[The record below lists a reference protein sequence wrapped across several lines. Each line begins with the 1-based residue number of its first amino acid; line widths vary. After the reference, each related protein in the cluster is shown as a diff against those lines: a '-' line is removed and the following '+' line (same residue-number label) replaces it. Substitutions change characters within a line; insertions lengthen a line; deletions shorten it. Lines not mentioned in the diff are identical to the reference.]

1 MSLNLKT
8 EDKLISTNSNYS
20 SNELLSVLGSELEK
34 NFYLIH
40 NFLQLEDNNSVEI
53 PHPTIYTNKD
63 NTKLINL
70 NENNNSIKNE
80 KLHMFT
86 IIKLSN
92 NNLQENSNNLI
103 NKTNYLK
110 SINKELRLIKKNDG
124 KEVKSIEIKRI
135 LEKRLRR
142 GRRKL
147 GEKEERTHNKRS
159 KDNIMRTIKVYF
171 RRFLY
176 SLIKI
181 NCKNY
186 EDLKKID
193 SKFNQS
199 LKKDYNIKLFNSTLK
214 DIFQN
219 TKISIKY
226 RHYPQDSNK
235 KLINKIYKDNK
246 EKALIKILNLKYKE
260 VFEIFIRNIT
270 KDKKLN
276 PELEKKIKGTHSLEN
291 RELKDINELINTKE
305 KESKNNGDNQ
315 EIIDN
320 YKQDIKNLCLD
331 YIGWFDRKIGRV
343 GRERLKKEN

>member
-1 MSLNLKT
+1 M
-8 EDKLISTNSNYS
+8 
-20 SNELLSVLGSELEK
+20 
-34 NFYLIH
+34 
-40 NFLQLEDNNSVEI
+40 
-53 PHPTIYTNKD
+53 
-63 NTKLINL
+63 
-70 NENNNSIKNE
+70 
-80 KLHMFT
+80 
-86 IIKLSN
+86 
-92 NNLQENSNNLI
+92 
-103 NKTNYLK
+103 
-110 SINKELRLIKKNDG
+110 
-124 KEVKSIEIKRI
+124 

-171 RRFLY
+171 RRFIY

-226 RHYPQDSNK
+226 RHYPQNSNRN
-235 KLINKIYKDNK
+235 LINKIYKENK

-276 PELEKKIKGTHSLEN
+276 PELEKKIKGTNSLQN
-291 RELKDINELINTKE
+291 KELKDINELINTKE

-315 EIIDN
+315 EIIEN